1 MAKTRKLFGKEYS
14 DRLVTVL
21 QEVLRTQARDEIRDV
36 YLSTYDKLAAQEE
49 NEAGSAIKGL
59 DPLSL
64 KNLRPVFQ
72 QQLEREL
79 ATAKVTST
87 GNVVINLMN
96 KDLLGYAS
104 STPPKGP
111 VQTVDVL
118 AYYLEGVQ
126 GEHAFI
132 TPEQYKEGRGDG
144 TRGNFGGRVGGGF
157 MMDRKHYEREGW
169 EKITGVPFS
178 AVRHPI
184 SDQTPFKEFDT
195 LAKKIDFK
203 KYIKLALEQI
213 NQAVDGQ

>member
-1 MAKTRKLFGKEYS
+1 MTL
-14 DRLVTVL
+14 
-21 QEVLRTQARDEIRDV
+21 
-36 YLSTYDKLAAQEE
+36 
-49 NEAGSAIKGL
+49 
-59 DPLSL
+59 LSL

-72 QQLEREL
+72 KQLETEL
-79 ATAKVTST
+79 ATATVTST

-96 KDLLGYAS
+96 KDLLGYAGT
-104 STPPKGP
+104 TPTGP
-111 VQTVDVL
+111 VQTVDIL

-132 TPEQYKEGRGDG
+132 TPEQYRAGRGDK

-157 MMDRKHYEREGW
+157 MMDRQHYEREAW

-184 SDQTPFKEFDT
+184 SNQTPFKEFDT

-203 KYIKLALEQI
+203 KYIKIALEQI
-213 NQAVDGQ
+213 NQAVD